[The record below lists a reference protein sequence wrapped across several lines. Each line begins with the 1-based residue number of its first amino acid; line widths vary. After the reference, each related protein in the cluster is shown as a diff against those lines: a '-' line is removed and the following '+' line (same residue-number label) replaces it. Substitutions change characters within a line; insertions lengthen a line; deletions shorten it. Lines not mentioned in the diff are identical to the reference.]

1 MMNKTINIPEEK
13 KEAVINASIEEF
25 AKHEYKHAVLENI
38 ASNAN
43 ISKSLL
49 LYHFKTKKKLY
60 EYVYNYVYE
69 YIEKIIA
76 DSNFYKI
83 KDFFELMEYSFYK
96 KLEMMEKHKSIF
108 DFLIQGYFDESED
121 VKEIVNNYKNK
132 KQIDINSYF
141 KNIDKTKFRDDVDIK
156 DIIEIITYTSEGYLQ
171 SRKNMSMKIYKDDMI
186 KQYSRWMKMFKQI
199 AYKKKYL

>member
-1 MMNKTINIPEEK
+1 MNKTINIPEEK

-60 EYVYNYVYE
+60 KYVYNYVYE

-171 SRKNMSMKIYKDDMI
+171 SRKKMTNKIDKEDMI
-186 KQYSRWMKMFKQI
+186 KQYSKWMKMFKQI

>member
-1 MMNKTINIPEEK
+1 MNKTINIPEEK

-43 ISKSLL
+43 ISKSLI

>member
-96 KLEMMEKHKSIF
+96 KLEMMEKHKFIF

>member
-25 AKHEYKHAVLENI
+25 AKHEYKHAILENI

-43 ISKSLL
+43 ISKSLI
-49 LYHFKTKKKLY
+49 LYNFKTKKKLY

-96 KLEMMEKHKSIF
+96 KLEMM
-108 DFLIQGYFDESED
+108 
-121 VKEIVNNYKNK
+121 
-132 KQIDINSYF
+132 
-141 KNIDKTKFRDDVDIK
+141 
-156 DIIEIITYTSEGYLQ
+156 
-171 SRKNMSMKIYKDDMI
+171 
-186 KQYSRWMKMFKQI
+186 
-199 AYKKKYL
+199 

>member
-1 MMNKTINIPEEK
+1 MNIPEEK
-13 KEAVINASIEEF
+13 KESIINASIEEF
-25 AKHEYKHAVLENI
+25 AKHEYKHAILENI

-96 KLEMMEKHKSIF
+96 KLEIMERHKSIF

-121 VKEIVNNYKNK
+121 VKEIVNNNK

-141 KNIDKTKFRDDVDIK
+141 KNIDKSKFRDDVDIK
-156 DIIEIITYTSEGYLQ
+156 DIIEMITYTSEGYLQ
-171 SRKNMSMKIYKDDMI
+171 SRKKMIKKIDKEDMI
-186 KQYSRWMKMFKQI
+186 KQYSKWMKMFRQI
-199 AYKKKYL
+199 SYKKKYL

>member
-1 MMNKTINIPEEK
+1 M
-13 KEAVINASIEEF
+13 
-25 AKHEYKHAVLENI
+25 
-38 ASNAN
+38 
-43 ISKSLL
+43 
-49 LYHFKTKKKLY
+49 Y

-156 DIIEIITYTSEGYLQ
+156 DIIEMITYTSEGYLQ